1 MSNDDPTKNLDN
13 HALLLQLIGMF
24 RAFEER
30 LQSFDERLQHFDA
43 RLQRFDERLQSFDE
57 RLQGFDERLQS
68 FDARLREHDAK
79 IESLEKTVE
88 ARLYDTRPMWEAVQ
102 LQIVELRGEMEKG
115 FRRSDRKM
123 ELFHEQVVDLYA
135 YQRDMDERLEKL
147 EPKSQ

>member
-43 RLQRFDERLQSFDE
+43 RL
-57 RLQGFDERLQS
+57 
-68 FDARLREHDAK
+68 REHDAK

-88 ARLYDTRPMWEAVQ
+88 ARLYGTRPMWEAV
-102 LQIVELRGEMEKG
+102 
-115 FRRSDRKM
+115 
-123 ELFHEQVVDLYA
+123 
-135 YQRDMDERLEKL
+135 
-147 EPKSQ
+147 